1 MFVPCITTRLSL
13 IIIDHHRAAAPRTCE
28 RSSFIKTFICISSGG
43 SRFAYP
49 TGCKV
54 LVRNYLL
61 LVNLSI
67 YVLFY
72 VEFFFI
78 FYFFNGIPS
87 ISVSI
92 FAEIFLV
99 ERANERIKPIGI

>member
-1 MFVPCITTRLSL
+1 MYHSTRLSL

-28 RSSFIKTFICISSGG
+28 RSSFIKTFICISFGG

>member
-1 MFVPCITTRLSL
+1 MYHSTKLSL

-43 SRFAYP
+43 SRFAYI

-72 VEFFFI
+72 VEFFF
-78 FYFFNGIPS
+78 FFNGIPS